1 MTVASILQRLHAATA
16 RAIAAPPARG
26 PATGGQA
33 IGALLGRVA
42 GGAVFIVFGVGQ
54 FTNHASELASFNT
67 CHLPAPDP
75 FVYLIGVI
83 ELVGGLLPPQPRR
96 CRPTPGAKGRFGVF
110 REHI

>member
-1 MTVASILQRLHAATA
+1 VTVASILQRPYAATA

-42 GGAVFIVFGVGQ
+42 GGAVFIVFGAGK
-54 FTNHASELASFNT
+54 FTNHASELASVNT
-67 CHLPAPDP
+67 YHLPAPDP

-83 ELVGGLLPPQPRR
+83 ELAGGLLPPQPWR
-96 CRPTPGAKGRFGVF
+96 CRPAPGAKGEVPCVQRT
-110 REHI
+110 

>member
-1 MTVASILQRLHAATA
+1 VQSR
-16 RAIAAPPARG
+16 RRRPAG
-26 PATGGQA
+26 QQPADKRS
-33 IGALLGRVA
+33 ALSSAGVA

-96 CRPTPGAKGRFGVF
+96 CRPTAGAKGRFRVF
-110 REHI
+110 REHK